1 MGIAEI
7 LVVAVLALFFAIL
20 LGLYVA
26 IYNRF
31 MKLRNASI
39 ATLGQVRVALRK
51 RLDLITSLAEAV
63 GSYARFERE
72 TLESVTKMRA
82 SISSA
87 SPEEVARAERET
99 RGLLARLLAVVE
111 RYPELRTVE
120 VVKRLMD
127 SSRDIEEEIARHR
140 YTYNNIVQEYNTM
153 IDTIPSR
160 FVALIHG
167 LQKLPYLEVGEEAER
182 RPSLA
187 FYGEGSGRSER

>member
-1 MGIAEI
+1 MGIAE
-7 LVVAVLALFFAIL
+7 VVATVVLVAIFAALAGF
-20 LGLYVA
+20 YVS

-31 MKLRNASI
+31 MKLRNSSI

-72 TLESVTKMRA
+72 TLESVTKLRA
-82 SISSA
+82 AISSA
-87 SPEEVARAERET
+87 PPEDVARAERET

-111 RYPELRTVE
+111 RYPELRTAE
-120 VVKRLMD
+120 VVRKLMET
-127 SSRDIEEEIARHR
+127 SREVEEEIARHR
-140 YTYNNIVQEYNTM
+140 YTYNNIVQEYNIM
-153 IDTIPSR
+153 VDTIPSR

-167 LQKLPYLEVGEEAER
+167 FQKLPYLEVGEEVER

-187 FYGEGSGRSER
+187 FYGGRSEG

>member
-1 MGIAEI
+1 MDMVTIMVALVLVIFLTI
-7 LVVAVLALFFAIL
+7 LIGF
-20 LGLYVA
+20 YVA
-26 IYNRF
+26 TYNRF

-39 ATLGQVRVALRK
+39 ATLGQIRVALRK

-63 GSYARFERE
+63 GSYAKFEKE

-82 SISSA
+82 SISTA
-87 SPEEVARAERET
+87 SPEDIARAERET

-111 RYPELRTVE
+111 QYPELKTVE
-120 VVKRLMD
+120 VVRKLMD
-127 SSRDIEEEIARHR
+127 TSRDVEDEVARHR

-160 FVALIHG
+160 FIALIHG
-167 LQKLPYLEVGEEAER
+167 LQKLPYLEVGGEEIER

-187 FYGEGSGRSER
+187 FYGERSER

>member
-1 MGIAEI
+1 MGIAEF
-7 LVVAVLALFFAIL
+7 VVAVVLVVFFAVL
-20 LGLYVA
+20 VGLY
-26 IYNRF
+26 ISTYNRF
-31 MKLRNASI
+31 VKLRNASI

-63 GSYARFERE
+63 GSYAKFERE

-87 SPEEVARAERET
+87 SPEDIARAERET
-99 RGLLARLLAVVE
+99 RSLLARFLAVVE
-111 RYPELRTVE
+111 RYPELRTAE
-120 VVKRLMD
+120 VVRKLMET
-127 SSRDIEEEIARHR
+127 SREVEEEIARHR

-153 IDTIPSR
+153 VDTIPSR

-167 LQKLPYLEVGEEAER
+167 FQKLPYLEVGEEVGR

-187 FYGEGSGRSER
+187 FYGGRSEG